1 MRKLF
6 RNAIYSA
13 IVAMMMGAP
22 VSGAPSGLNIIPTAD
37 VLDKGVASVEIES
50 DGIGRPWGG
59 DCDRFALLQ
68 VGIGWEVELG
78 VDRCLDDPD
87 TWVNFKWRA
96 RGESG
101 SLPAIALGLQ
111 AISKGERP
119 QPYIATTKSLGA
131 TRLHAGAVDVS
142 RRLRWMFGIDR
153 PLCGLVTFQADYVS
167 GDENSSTYGIAIN
180 LSNSL
185 SLTLA
190 RSIGNTADTGNGH
203 IVNLAWTTSLK

>member
-1 MRKLF
+1 MCKLF
-6 RNAIYSA
+6 LNAVYSA
-13 IVAMMMGAP
+13 IVALIVGAP
-22 VSGAPSGLNIIPTAD
+22 VCGAPSGLNVIPTAD
-37 VLDKGVASVEIES
+37 VLDKGIASVEMES

-59 DCDRFALLQ
+59 GCDRFALLQ
-68 VGIGWEVELG
+68 AGIGRGVELG
-78 VDRCLDDPD
+78 VDRCLDDSD

-111 AISKGERP
+111 TISEGDRP
-119 QPYIATTKSLGA
+119 QPYIATTKSLGL
-131 TRLHAGAVDVS
+131 TRLHVGAVDVDGVT
-142 RRLRWMFGIDR
+142 RWMLGIDR
-153 PLCGLVTFQADYVS
+153 PLCKLVTFQADNTS
-167 GDENSSTYGIAIN
+167 GDENSSTYGVAIN

-203 IVNLAWTTSLK
+203 IINLAWSAAWK